1 MRSVLRGAGV
11 MAIVAASVSCGDVV
25 RQGRAP
31 VYLVIDNFQVATGIT
46 SSPTFTSAPLLSD
59 VQTKGSVFNDLG
71 EVTLR
76 LSLKDIGPGT
86 STLTPSTNNEVTIQR
101 YHVEYVRADGRNT
114 PGVDVPYP
122 FDGAITGTV
131 PANATLIIGFELV
144 RHDAKLEAP
153 LIQLIGN
160 LQVINT
166 IARVTFYGFDQVGN
180 VVSVTGS
187 VSVDFANFADPS

>member
-1 MRSVLRGAGV
+1 MRSVLRGAGLI
-11 MAIVAASVSCGDVV
+11 AIVAASASCGDVA

-46 SSPTFTSAPLLSD
+46 TSPTFTNAPLLSD

-86 STLTPSTNNEVTIQR
+86 STLTPSTNNEVTITR
-101 YHVEYVRADGRNT
+101 YHVEYVRADGRNA

-144 RHDAKLEAP
+144 RHDAKLESP
-153 LIQLIGN
+153 LVQLISN

-166 IARVTFYGFDQVGN
+166 IARVTFYGQDQVGN
-180 VVSVTGS
+180 TVSVTGS
-187 VSVDFANFADPS
+187 VSVDFANFADQ